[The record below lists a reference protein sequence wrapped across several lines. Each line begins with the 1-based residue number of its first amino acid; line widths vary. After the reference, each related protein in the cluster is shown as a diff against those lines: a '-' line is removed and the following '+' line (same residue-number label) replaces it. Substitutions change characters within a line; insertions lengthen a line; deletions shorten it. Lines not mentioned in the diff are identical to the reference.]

1 MSASPSIRELALRA
15 VAAALA
21 SAGTPAQGVSR
32 SRLDTIK
39 QSELPCFDIT
49 PGEEQINDPGEFGDR
64 TAVTRTV
71 PVAVRAVVDAGDL
84 LDQQPDD
91 SALDPFYV
99 FAVQKL
105 TAGKATLGG
114 LVLKVEEVSGAV
126 VFRPAG
132 RDLLGLEMH
141 FHLTFA
147 TKRGDPTQ
155 KG

>member
-1 MSASPSIRELALRA
+1 MSGNPSIRELALRN
-15 VAAALA
+15 VVDVLA
-21 SAGTPAQGVSR
+21 GPGSPAQTVSR
-32 SRLDTIK
+32 SRLDTIR
-39 QSELPCFDIT
+39 QSELPCFDVT
-49 PGEEQINDPGEFGDR
+49 PGEEEISDPGEFGDR
-64 TAVTRTV
+64 NAVTRIL
-71 PVAVRAVVDAGDL
+71 PVVVRAVVDAATS
-84 LDQQPDD
+84 LDHQPDD
-91 SALDPFYV
+91 SVLDPFYV
-99 FAVQKL
+99 FAVRQF
-105 TAGKATLGG
+105 TGISTNFIG